1 MKKYKLSCEI
11 LSPIHIGSGRVI
23 EPLDYIIENSR
34 LYKVSFEKLVIA
46 MDEVKRNKFEEVI
59 DNENLVDIRKH
70 IAGNINKDNGHVYS
84 LEVSRKI
91 EDIYKSKM
99 NDIQN
104 QLLMSPFIR
113 TAGEALPFIPG
124 SSFKGSLRTAII
136 NSFAKD
142 SKLPKPKE
150 PREVYQFESNVMAY
164 KDGKDD
170 PFRGIRIRDAFLS
183 ANDTIIRDVINVS
196 RKQGS
201 ALRQNSIQNICEVTH
216 SVITGKSVDF
226 TTELSLD
233 NDLFGTK
240 FLSRSLTIEQLI
252 KSCNEFY
259 KDKMEYE
266 HKKFFKNSEVEK
278 ISEQLLGTSVGGN
291 TFLMRLGRFS
301 GVESVT
307 FDKYRNP
314 RPPGN
319 KSVWGTSRNLVEGMY
334 PMGWIKVSIIEE
346 V

>member
-1 MKKYKLSCEI
+1 MKKYKLRCEI
-11 LSPIHIGSGRVI
+11 LSPVHIGSGCVI
-23 EPLDYIIENSR
+23 EPLDYIIKNSR
-34 LYKVSFEKLVIA
+34 LYKISFEKLVMS
-46 MDEVKRNKFEEVI
+46 MDEVERDKFETLI
-59 DNENLVDIRKH
+59 DNGNLVDIRKY
-70 IAGNINKDNGHVYS
+70 IAGNINKDEDSIYS
-84 LEVSRKI
+84 LEVSYKI
-91 EDIYKSKM
+91 EDTYKSKLG
-99 NDIQN
+99 DIQN
-104 QLLMSPFIR
+104 QLLISPFIR
-113 TAGEALPFIPG
+113 TAGEVMPFIPG

-142 SKLPKPKE
+142 SKLPEPKG
-150 PREVYQFESNVMAY
+150 PREEYQFESNVMAY

-170 PFRGIRIRDAFLS
+170 PFRGIWIRDAFLS

-201 ALRQNSIQNICEVTH
+201 ALRQNSIQNICELTH

-233 NDLFGTK
+233 DDLFGTK

-252 KSCNEFY
+252 RSCNEFY

-278 ISEQLLGTSVGGN
+278 ISEQLLGTSVGEN

-307 FDKYRNP
+307 LDKYRNH

-319 KSVWGTSRNLVEGMY
+319 KSIWGTSRNVVEGSY
-334 PMGWIKVSIIEE
+334 PMGWLKVTVSE
-346 V
+346 

>member
-1 MKKYKLSCEI
+1 MKKYKLRCEI
-11 LSPIHIGSGRVI
+11 LSPVHIGSGCVI
-23 EPLDYIIENSR
+23 EPLDYIIKNSR
-34 LYKVSFEKLVIA
+34 LYKISFEKLVMS
-46 MDEVKRNKFEEVI
+46 MDEVERDKFETLI
-59 DNENLVDIRKH
+59 DNGNLVDIRKY
-70 IAGNINKDNGHVYS
+70 IAGNINKDEDSIYS
-84 LEVSRKI
+84 LEVSYKI
-91 EDIYKSKM
+91 EDTYKSKLG
-99 NDIQN
+99 DIQN
-104 QLLMSPFIR
+104 QLLISPFIR
-113 TAGEALPFIPG
+113 TAGEVMPFIPG
-124 SSFKGSLRTAII
+124 SSLKGSFRTAII

-142 SKLPKPKE
+142 SKLPEPKG
-150 PREVYQFESNVMAY
+150 PREEYQFESNVMAY

-170 PFRGIRIRDAFLS
+170 PFRGIWIRDAFLS

-201 ALRQNSIQNICEVTH
+201 ALRQNSIQNICELTH

-233 NDLFGTK
+233 DDLFGTK

-252 KSCNEFY
+252 RSCNEFY

-307 FDKYRNP
+307 LDKYRNP

-319 KSVWGTSRNLVEGMY
+319 KSIWGTSRNVVEGSY
-334 PMGWIKVSIIEE
+334 PMGWLKVTVSE
-346 V
+346 